1 MLCFHLNFE
10 QAYMW
15 LPSAS
20 VFTIDF
26 DQVLLV
32 RQPNTA
38 YLKMPSV
45 NAKKCVQLPADF
57 FTFIKEILE
66 GNLHIL
72 SSN

>member
-20 VFTIDF
+20 VFTLDF

-38 YLKMPSV
+38 
-45 NAKKCVQLPADF
+45 
-57 FTFIKEILE
+57 
-66 GNLHIL
+66 
-72 SSN
+72 

>member
-57 FTFIKEILE
+57 FTFIKKILE